1 MPTTVC
7 VQQDGLSRAPPSR
20 QQFFASASWPA
31 DGNGDGRRHG
41 HGEGGWSHARDRRD
55 AGIQVNCLHACLF
68 SFSFVSA
75 CKPGLK
81 VIVES
86 TISGAER
93 FWCSRARGGDGKG
106 IQMEL
111 LPRDEKAEV
120 QDFRIRIPQRQTLA
134 DAVVMDRMTAA
145 TSMCRTQRDI
155 HAICSD
161 QLLTSVI

>member
-1 MPTTVC
+1 
-7 VQQDGLSRAPPSR
+7 
-20 QQFFASASWPA
+20 
-31 DGNGDGRRHG
+31 
-41 HGEGGWSHARDRRD
+41 
-55 AGIQVNCLHACLF
+55 
-68 SFSFVSA
+68 
-75 CKPGLK
+75 
-81 VIVES
+81 
-86 TISGAER
+86 
-93 FWCSRARGGDGKG
+93 
-106 IQMEL
+106 MEL